1 MDNEW
6 ALPNNVVFSLMSL
19 NEIWR
24 DRYDT
29 SASCLSLVCKIMG
42 LESFQIYVRM
52 WNLTNLYLCNINF
65 QTTCA
70 SLLGCNCRIAGQF
83 CTNEKFFMCA
93 ASNSTLVNRSNFLI
107 MLVWFVLW
115 CFRSRDIKRFVC
127 RFLQLLDI
135 FYTKS
140 QRFASKVFQF
150 AVWHCVFAK
159 VI

>member
-1 MDNEW
+1 
-6 ALPNNVVFSLMSL
+6 
-19 NEIWR
+19 
-24 DRYDT
+24 
-29 SASCLSLVCKIMG
+29 
-42 LESFQIYVRM
+42 
-52 WNLTNLYLCNINF
+52 
-65 QTTCA
+65 
-70 SLLGCNCRIAGQF
+70 
-83 CTNEKFFMCA
+83 MCA

-159 VI
+159 V